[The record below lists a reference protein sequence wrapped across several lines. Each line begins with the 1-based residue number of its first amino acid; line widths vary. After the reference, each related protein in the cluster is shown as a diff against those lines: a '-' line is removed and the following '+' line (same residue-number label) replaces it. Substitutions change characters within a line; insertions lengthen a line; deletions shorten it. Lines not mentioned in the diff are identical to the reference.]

1 MRGMLYTERTSTS
14 SKHLIHYFSLLFLHH
29 GACRILV
36 AWPGTEPVPPAVQV
50 WSPNHWSARKVPDSI
65 PNDLPFSPGH
75 VKKKKRKTNHCVK
88 IMMLRIFLALKN
100 HQTSFIIIVM
110 FITILHTHTKS
121 KKNKLYRPS
130 LLIYKYRGS
139 SRTISLQLLKFK
151 SSFLGN
157 KIRTTTTKNLLKKE
171 VKLILTPHKL
181 MTRCNCW
188 DCVKRMLCHPWE
200 VTACLWWDSILGC
213 LI

>member
-1 MRGMLYTERTSTS
+1 MPDQGLNLYPLQC
-14 SKHLIHYFSLLFLHH
+14 KCGVLITGVPGKSLIQYLMTFLSH
-29 GACRILV
+29 
-36 AWPGTEPVPPAVQV
+36 QDM
-50 WSPNHWSARKVPDSI
+50 S
-65 PNDLPFSPGH
+65 
-75 VKKKKRKTNHCVK
+75 KKKKRKTNHCVK

-157 KIRTTTTKNLLKKE
+157 KIRTITTKNLLKKE

-181 MTRCNCW
+181 MTRCNC
-188 DCVKRMLCHPWE
+188 
-200 VTACLWWDSILGC
+200 
-213 LI
+213 